1 MKKRDQ
7 QSWPVALCGMAVA
20 VSVVLMLLG
29 AIIPAAMFIAPAAG
43 GILIGAVAVECGPRW
58 AWTAYGAAGLQIGRA
73 SCRERV

>member
-29 AIIPAAMFIAPAAG
+29 AATTLLNKTAKRVESVYDEEYQIQLAWQFCS
-43 GILIGAVAVECGPRW
+43 AV
-58 AWTAYGAAGLQIGRA
+58 
-73 SCRERV
+73 